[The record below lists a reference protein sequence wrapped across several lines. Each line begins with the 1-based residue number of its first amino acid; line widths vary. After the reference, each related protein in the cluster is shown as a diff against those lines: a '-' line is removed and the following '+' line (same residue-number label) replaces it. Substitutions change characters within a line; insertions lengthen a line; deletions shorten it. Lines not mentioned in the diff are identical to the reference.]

1 MLGATISIVTLYT
14 TNIITICLILIKLCA
29 EIVINRGV
37 KKEMKNNNS
46 GAAVVYVGKNYIYVS
61 SLMIELQPW

>member
-14 TNIITICLILIKLCA
+14 KNKLSICLILIKLGV

-37 KKEMKNNNS
+37 KKKMKNNNS
-46 GAAVVYVGKNYIYVS
+46 GAAAVYVGKNYIYVS
-61 SLMIELQPW
+61 RLKIELQPW

>member
-1 MLGATISIVTLYT
+1 MLGAIISIVTLYT
-14 TNIITICLILIKLCA
+14 TNIITMFLILIKLSV

-46 GAAVVYVGKNYIYVS
+46 GAATVYVGKNYIYVS
-61 SLMIELQPW
+61 SLMIKLQPW